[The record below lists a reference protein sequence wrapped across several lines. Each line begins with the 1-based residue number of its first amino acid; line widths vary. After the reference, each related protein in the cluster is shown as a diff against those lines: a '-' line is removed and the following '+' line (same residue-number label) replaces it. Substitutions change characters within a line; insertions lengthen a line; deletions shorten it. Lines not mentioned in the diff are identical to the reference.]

1 MAQVPY
7 NRKSMCLC
15 YALVPASDEEE
26 GAVLFDNSGKAAVDP
41 FDTSSGSVQ
50 LIGIKPTALP
60 VVHPTS
66 DRSQEPAV
74 LNGEVSTP
82 GQSGREWVQP
92 GLCERG
98 PMRSP
103 WGPRVQVYGQDSG
116 GRFYLRMCRPQWN
129 ESVHQS
135 PQTSLLSDVFGA
147 FSTFIRESMK

>member
-1 MAQVPY
+1 MSLGCEPDIHSPTMAQLPY

-15 YALVPASDEEE
+15 FALVPASDEEE

-60 VVHPTS
+60 VAHPTS

-82 GQSGREWVQP
+82 GQSRREWMQP
-92 GLCERG
+92 GLCECGPRRG
-98 PMRSP
+98 P
-103 WGPRVQVYGQDSG
+103 WGPWVQVCGALWVIFTSSREGLSGTNQDTG
-116 GRFYLRMCRPQWN
+116 HPKPVR
-129 ESVHQS
+129 
-135 PQTSLLSDVFGA
+135 
-147 FSTFIRESMK
+147 